1 MQRTQIYLDKD
12 LKQQLKTR
20 AKLNKTSF
28 SEYVRQLLKKQ
39 LEAES
44 EHKLSG
50 KEGLLRLADSA
61 IDHGP
66 TDLSRRI
73 DDYLEDI

>member
-20 AKLNKTSF
+20 AKLNKVSF

-44 EHKLSG
+44 EYKLSA

-66 TDLSRRI
+66 TNLSRHI